1 MSGKKRAN
9 SKAEKPPAAAT
20 VTPADF
26 KRRILILAPTA
37 NDARLTLDFLTQA
50 NLSAQACGDVAQLCH
65 EFGRGCGAI
74 ILAEETLGQSSMS
87 LFVQTLAGQPS
98 WSDIPIILIISGGE
112 ASQTRL
118 RRLAIFGPGG
128 NVTLLER
135 PFHPATLISTVE
147 AALRS
152 RQRQYESHQLMEKL
166 REARAHIEAALGIAD
181 VGTWTWDIKDNHV
194 HADKNMARIFSL
206 PAEDAVGGPVEKY
219 YLKIHPDDRAAVE
232 ASKKAAMQSESGE
245 YEMDYRLPQPDGT
258 IRWVTSRGR
267 LEKDAAGA
275 PARFLGVIID
285 ITERKQAEAMLRQ
298 NEALFAALV
307 DLAPTGVYVVD
318 AQFRLQQINAL
329 ALPAFAQVEPKLGRD
344 FGEVMNILWG
354 PELGGEIAKIFRHT
368 LATGER
374 YVSPRFSEFRRDL
387 GEDRAYEWEIR
398 RVTLPD
404 HSHGVVCY
412 FDDITERMRSEQ
424 ALLQAKAAAEAASRA
439 KDDFLAALS
448 HELRTPL
455 NPALLIASESADNH
469 ELPEA
474 VRLNF
479 ETIRKN
485 IELEASLIDDLLD
498 LTRVTAGKMVL
509 NKSVVDVHGILRDAL
524 ATIQA
529 EQQEKKLQLDL
540 QLAAPQAW
548 VEGDAVRLQQV
559 FWNVL
564 KNAVKFTPLKGKI
577 ALETSVPA
585 AGRLLIKV
593 TDTGIGMN
601 AAEIARVFTAFAQGD
616 HAGAGGSHRF
626 GGLGLGLAIS
636 KNLVEL
642 HAGTIH
648 AHSAGS
654 SQGSTFTIELPLAK
668 EIKAGRKTGNDFA
681 PKNGIEVL
689 PDESISMSV
698 SMTVLLVEDH
708 EITRTVLA
716 QLLTRRNYRVVTAD
730 SIAQARDIARQHKF
744 DLLISDIGLPDGN
757 GNDLMSEFQIK
768 YGLKGIALTGY
779 GMEQD
784 IARGK
789 AAGFV
794 THLTKPVRIQSL
806 ENALSIAKSQPLD

>member
-1 MSGKKRAN
+1 
-9 SKAEKPPAAAT
+9 
-20 VTPADF
+20 
-26 KRRILILAPTA
+26 
-37 NDARLTLDFLTQA
+37 
-50 NLSAQACGDVAQLCH
+50 
-65 EFGRGCGAI
+65 
-74 ILAEETLGQSSMS
+74 
-87 LFVQTLAGQPS
+87 
-98 WSDIPIILIISGGE
+98 
-112 ASQTRL
+112 
-118 RRLAIFGPGG
+118 
-128 NVTLLER
+128 
-135 PFHPATLISTVE
+135 
-147 AALRS
+147 
-152 RQRQYESHQLMEKL
+152 
-166 REARAHIEAALGIAD
+166 
-181 VGTWTWDIKDNHV
+181 
-194 HADKNMARIFSL
+194 
-206 PAEDAVGGPVEKY
+206 
-219 YLKIHPDDRAAVE
+219 
-232 ASKKAAMQSESGE
+232 
-245 YEMDYRLPQPDGT
+245 
-258 IRWVTSRGR
+258 
-267 LEKDAAGA
+267 
-275 PARFLGVIID
+275 
-285 ITERKQAEAMLRQ
+285 
-298 NEALFAALV
+298 
-307 DLAPTGVYVVD
+307 
-318 AQFRLQQINAL
+318 
-329 ALPAFAQVEPKLGRD
+329 
-344 FGEVMNILWG
+344 
-354 PELGGEIAKIFRHT
+354 
-368 LATGER
+368 
-374 YVSPRFSEFRRDL
+374 
-387 GEDRAYEWEIR
+387 
-398 RVTLPD
+398 
-404 HSHGVVCY
+404 
-412 FDDITERMRSEQ
+412 
-424 ALLQAKAAAEAASRA
+424 
-439 KDDFLAALS
+439 
-448 HELRTPL
+448 
-455 NPALLIASESADNH
+455 
-469 ELPEA
+469 
-474 VRLNF
+474 LNF